1 MAVYESVIDKYE
13 YLFNNN
19 DTVQPLQ
26 RKPKQKKR
34 NYFELTVKN
43 QSRIVF
49 EAFNG
54 GNLNNVK
61 NNENVYD
68 EKVSIISSIESIFPE
83 FNIDPKYMNHGAY
96 KVNPIYLCDES
107 IQELGINLVLLGE
120 EANGQSVDINFS
132 LVDSVALEH
141 ALSILET
148 YFDEYLVFFSKNV
161 NKTGS
166 VLSRGQ
172 NNPLYIIAM
181 WIYLLRAGL
190 GKLDELKPRI
200 ILMLSLRSTTPL
212 HVLVGLL
219 YSEASVNKK
228 VFDRYTKDIDLS
240 KIVIDQ
246 SITVDRRKELDGE
259 TVVEK
264 VNLTFQKVGFY
275 DMCGMQFIEDA
286 TLMVRKPIIRT
297 RRDAIDMGALK
308 LDD

>member
-1 MAVYESVIDKYE
+1 MAIYESVIDKYE
-13 YLFNNN
+13 YLFNTNEN
-19 DTVQPLQ
+19 VQPLQ

-54 GNLNNVK
+54 GSLDNVRNND
-61 NNENVYD
+61 NTYD
-68 EKVSIISSIESIFPE
+68 QKLSVISSIESIFPD
-83 FNIDPKYMNHGAY
+83 FDIDAKYLNHGAY
-96 KVNPIYLCDES
+96 KINPIYLSDDLK
-107 IQELGINLVLLGE
+107 ELGFNVVLLGE
-120 EANGQSVDINFS
+120 EANGQSLDINFS
-132 LVDSVALEH
+132 LVDSVTLEH
-141 ALSILET
+141 ALMILET
-148 YFDEYLVFFSKNV
+148 YLDEYLVYFSKNV
-161 NKTGS
+161 NRTGS

-190 GKLDELKPRI
+190 GKLEELKPRV

-219 YSEASVNKK
+219 YSETSVNKK

-240 KIVIDQ
+240 KMIIDQ
-246 SITVDRRKELDGE
+246 SVTVDRKKECDGDI
-259 TVVEK
+259 VMEK

-286 TLMVRKPIIRT
+286 TLMVRKPIQRT